1 MRISDWSSD
10 VCSSDLTLRIE
21 RVGLAAQDVGQWMAI
36 DRQRLVLGQP
46 AVDLLIANRQDL
58 RRERADGLAE
68 RDAQIVGTLVEFL
81 AAGLVVVLVEQLRR
95 IDAQTVIAFGG
106 IGLQI
111 EATLETG
118 ATVGKLSRAA
128 AQILEL
134 RLQLHGIGIDR
145 KSTRLN
151 SSH

>member
-1 MRISDWSSD
+1 
-10 VCSSDLTLRIE
+10 
-21 RVGLAAQDVGQWMAI
+21 MAI

-46 AVDLLIANRQDL
+46 AVDLLLANRQDL

-106 IGLQI
+106 IGLEI

-118 ATVGKLSRAA
+118 ATVGKLPRAA
-128 AQILEL
+128 AQVLAL
-134 RLQLHGIGIDR
+134 RLPPHGLSIPRCRVRIQICKIPAITNYNGTKR
-145 KSTRLN
+145 PPKA
-151 SSH
+151 

>member
-68 RDAQIVGTLVEFL
+68 RDAQIVGKIGKESCRERGCSYVLFS
-81 AAGLVVVLVEQLRR
+81 VVAVALKKRNDIV
-95 IDAQTVIAFGG
+95 
-106 IGLQI
+106 
-111 EATLETG
+111 
-118 ATVGKLSRAA
+118 
-128 AQILEL
+128 
-134 RLQLHGIGIDR
+134 
-145 KSTRLN
+145 
-151 SSH
+151 

>member
-1 MRISDWSSD
+1 
-10 VCSSDLTLRIE
+10 
-21 RVGLAAQDVGQWMAI
+21 MAI

-46 AVDLLIANRQDL
+46 AVDLLLANRQDL

-106 IGLQI
+106 IGLEI
-111 EATLETG
+111 EETLETG
-118 ATVGKLSRAA
+118 ATVGKLPRAA
-128 AQILEL
+128 AQVLEL
-134 RLQLHGIGIDR
+134 RLQRH
-145 KSTRLN
+145 RLADHTAELQSLMRN
-151 SSH
+151 

>member
-81 AAGLVVVLVEQLRR
+81 AAGLVVVLVEQL
-95 IDAQTVIAFGG
+95 
-106 IGLQI
+106 
-111 EATLETG
+111 
-118 ATVGKLSRAA
+118 
-128 AQILEL
+128 
-134 RLQLHGIGIDR
+134 DR
-145 KSTRLN
+145 KSKRLN

>member
-1 MRISDWSSD
+1 
-10 VCSSDLTLRIE
+10 
-21 RVGLAAQDVGQWMAI
+21 MAI

-46 AVDLLIANRQDL
+46 AVDLLLANRQDL

-106 IGLQI
+106 IGLEI

-118 ATVGKLSRAA
+118 RSEERRVGKECVSTCRSRWA
-128 AQILEL
+128 LY
-134 RLQLHGIGIDR
+134 H
-145 KSTRLN
+145 
-151 SSH
+151 